1 MAIIYGF
8 RQIANEVPVSD
19 ALSYS
24 NYLTQFRR
32 MQIPLKLQAQL
43 NAMPST
49 EIEEIKRLFAN
60 LPSQDNEIQ
69 ALIADNLDAL
79 IEVLTCSEELL
90 AV

>member
-1 MAIIYGF
+1 
-8 RQIANEVPVSD
+8 
-19 ALSYS
+19 
-24 NYLTQFRR
+24 

-43 NAMPST
+43 NALSST

-79 IEVLTCSEELL
+79 IEVLTCTDEVL
-90 AV
+90 AAWMLQSF

>member
-1 MAIIYGF
+1 
-8 RQIANEVPVSD
+8 
-19 ALSYS
+19 
-24 NYLTQFRR
+24 

-49 EIEEIKRLFAN
+49 EIEEIKRLFAS

-90 AV
+90 AA

>member
-8 RQIANEVPVSD
+8 RQIANEGLVSD

-24 NYLTQFRR
+24 NYLTQFFC

-49 EIEEIKRLFAN
+49 EIEEIKRLFAS
-60 LPSQDNEIQ
+60 LPSHDNEIQ

-90 AV
+90 AA

>member
-1 MAIIYGF
+1 
-8 RQIANEVPVSD
+8 
-19 ALSYS
+19 
-24 NYLTQFRR
+24 

-43 NAMPST
+43 NALSST

-79 IEVLTCSEELL
+79 IEVLTCTDEVL
-90 AV
+90 AA